1 MAFKT
6 RPALVPMPN
15 DHWAFETPLLWDDGR
30 EAVMVPHGF
39 VMNGASIP
47 RVFWS
52 TIGHPLDTQFVYAA
66 GIHDYECTVQ
76 VTSPAVVHRRF
87 GAMLKAEGVGLV
99 RRTLMVAAV
108 MAFGP
113 RGSV

>member
-1 MAFKT
+1 VSGFST
-6 RPALVPMPN
+6 RPSILPLPN
-15 DHWAFETPLLWDDGR
+15 DRWAFDGVLIWNDG
-30 EAVMVPHGF
+30 EVIVPKGF

-66 GIHDYECTVQ
+66 GVHDYECTVQ
-76 VTSPAVVHRRF
+76 VTPPAVVHRRF
-87 GAMLKAEGVGLV
+87 GAMLKAEGVGVV

-108 MAFGP
+108 RAFGP
-113 RGSV
+113 RWSV